1 MQTKPA
7 DVIKGETMYG
17 KSVSAGVGFCAF
29 LLFALALTVPSGYS
43 YGAVGLVI
51 FSLAGVGLL
60 RRGASCGAG
69 IALGGILLAMGL
81 LWGMSFDGWWSW
93 TGSDYWPKYWLA
105 AACLPVLGLVGVPAG
120 KLQWGLAA
128 GSVGALG
135 VAAYQYLV
143 QEMVKATGF
152 TNAIQYGD
160 LAMYMGLA
168 TWCFAL
174 FNGRG
179 WKQSLL
185 LWLYGACGV
194 LASLLS
200 ETRGGWVVAP
210 MLLVVM
216 LWALFRNGR
225 AKLALATVV
234 AVGVLMA
241 AVLIPYGKKYEE
253 RMEQGLTQLH
263 QYETQPQ
270 QFAATSIGQRLEQ
283 WRLAWRMIKAKP
295 VVGWGTQGVI
305 IGKQALVDQGLAH
318 PSVMKYGHAH
328 NEILDMWVKR
338 GALGLVL
345 LLLFY
350 TIPLTVFW
358 PTRQRLAAVLVE
370 DQAGIM
376 ALRIAASLLPLAYF
390 GFGWTQVFFAH
401 NSGNL
406 FYIFALVSFYGG
418 IKAVEARRIQAAQ
431 SA

>member
-1 MQTKPA
+1 
-7 DVIKGETMYG
+7 MYG

-51 FSLAGVGLL
+51 FSLAGVRLL
-60 RRGASCGAG
+60 RRGTSCGTG
-69 IALGGILLAMGL
+69 IIALGGILLAMGL

-105 AACLPVLGLVGVPAG
+105 AACLPVVGLVGVPAG

-185 LWLYGACGV
+185 LWLCGACGV

-241 AVLIPYGKKYEE
+241 AVLIPYGKKFEE
-253 RMEQGLTQLH
+253 RAEQAVVELQ
-263 QYETQPQ
+263 QYQAQPQ
-270 QFAATSIGQRLEQ
+270 QAAVTSIGQRLEQ
-283 WRLAWRMIKAKP
+283 WRLAVRMIAAKP
-295 VVGWGTQGVI
+295 LTGWGTQGVVVE
-305 IGKQALVDQGLAH
+305 KQALVDQGLAH
-318 PSVMKYGHAH
+318 PSVMQYGHAH

-338 GALGLVL
+338 GLPGLLL

-350 TIPLTVFW
+350 AIPLAVFW
-358 PTRQRLAAVLVE
+358 PTQQRMGAVPVAE
-370 DQAGIM
+370 RPM
-376 ALRIAASLLPLAYF
+376 ALALRVAASLLPLAYF

-418 IKAVEARRIQAAQ
+418 IKVVEARRIQAAQ